1 MKKITLL
8 IIILISC
15 SLQSK
20 AQTIEIIDA
29 IAGTLI
35 PGITKGVKEVIE
47 NGAGSKKKKENAKNE
62 VEKKVVAAQKD
73 LIEGLEAEINN
84 ITTAR
89 KLYSESRKA
98 NSAIGALKAVTNP
111 LLIQHAK
118 STDALE
124 TKRQLALLY
133 SQEWEVLNLTV
144 KEIKS
149 IDIASLDANLQ
160 QTLTEE
166 KDKITEAL
174 NRVNTIN
181 SFNSGKLS
189 WSGELSIQTANER
202 ISAIQLSSEHISSLK
217 SAIENIA
224 RVVDTRLQTYKLSFE
239 KLKSDIEK
247 QANDE

>member
-1 MKKITLL
+1 MKKIFIVASIVLL
-8 IIILISC
+8 GSIQANS
-15 SLQSK
+15 
-20 AQTIEIIDA
+20 QTIEIIDA

-35 PGITKGVKEVIE
+35 PGITKGVKEVID
-47 NGAGSKKKKENAKNE
+47 NGAGNNKKKEEAKKE
-62 VEKKVVAAQKD
+62 VEKKIVAAQKE
-73 LIEGLEAEINN
+73 LLTGLESEINN
-84 ITTAR
+84 INTAR
-89 KLYSESRKA
+89 TLYSESRKA

-118 STDALE
+118 TTDAIE
-124 TKRQLALLY
+124 TKRQIALLY
-133 SQEWEVLNLTV
+133 SQEWDVLNLT
-144 KEIKS
+144 IKK
-149 IDIASLDANLQ
+149 IEAIGIASLDANLQ

-189 WSGELSIQTANER
+189 WTGDISLDQANER
-202 ISAIQLSSEHISSLK
+202 ITAIELSSEHISSLK

-239 KLKSDIEK
+239 KLKSDIEEK
-247 QANDE
+247 EE